1 MRAISSLTKLF
12 IAIAALMNFVV
23 AEANAN
29 TERTDSL
36 LALSAAPQPDSVRI
50 AALTE
55 LGRITRM
62 SNTAQAREYYFQ
74 ADSLAQ
80 KTGTFL
86 QQIRIYAG
94 LGRLE
99 AIAGNQAEALQY
111 FNLSLEKSKE
121 GGIRIEEA
129 ENYVNLG
136 IMHKRIGNY
145 PESQKNYLEALNI
158 FTELDDKEG
167 LSRTYQNLGVVTDLS
182 QQLDKA
188 MEYYQIALQLE
199 EEAGK
204 TDDLA
209 SIYNN
214 MAIVEYKKQNLPQ
227 AIERMKTVLYYN
239 KKANNPSGLL
249 ISYMNI
255 GSFYIT
261 DQQYTMALAYLDS
274 VIPIMEQYPDKQG
287 EINLYFNY
295 SQAWLELGNL
305 DKALEYSIR
314 NLDLAQ
320 EVGSIKLLADAWSNS
335 SKVHERKGNYQTALS
350 HFRNYKLYNDSLYN
364 QQRNREM
371 ANYQVQLDL
380 FSKNQLIADQQIEM
394 LTMNQA
400 MIRERRLRWLFFI
413 IAVLSLTVVYLIVQK
428 FVRSRKVNRKLEQQN
443 QIITSQ
449 KALIEATNHQLEQ
462 RLLRSQLNPHFVFN
476 ALSSIQHLITQGN
489 KEKALG
495 YLSRFSRLLRQ
506 ILDASAEPIVLLSE
520 EIKMLKAY
528 IDLEAL
534 RFGNQFEYS
543 LEVDP
548 EIDPHSYE
556 VPALLVQPV
565 IENAIIHGLLPSE
578 RQKILTIR
586 FRQPHDE
593 VICCI
598 VEDNGIGRQKSANI
612 NQNTPLHHKS
622 HGLNI
627 TRQRIANQTDGKLD
641 QNMIYTDLT
650 DENGEPAGTRVEIN
664 IPVTI

>member
-1 MRAISSLTKLF
+1 MQASSSVIKLF
-12 IAIAALMNFVV
+12 VAIIAVIFFAGLSVS
-23 AEANAN
+23 ANN
-29 TERTDSL
+29 EQTDSL
-36 LALSAAPQPDSVRI
+36 LLLTQAHQPDSVRI

-55 LGRITRM
+55 LGRLTRM
-62 SNTAQAREYYFQ
+62 SNTTLAREYYLQ
-74 ADSLAQ
+74 ADSLA
-80 KTGTFL
+80 KLSGTYL
-86 QQIRIYAG
+86 QQIKIYAG

-121 GGIRIEEA
+121 GGVRNEEA

-145 PESQKNYLEALNI
+145 PQSQKHYLEALNI
-158 FTELDDKEG
+158 FTELDDKAG

-182 QQLDKA
+182 HQLDKA

-199 EEAGK
+199 QESGK

-227 AIERMKTVLYYN
+227 AIDMMKTVLYYN
-239 KKANNPSGLL
+239 KKDNNPTGLL
-249 ISYMNI
+249 VSYMNI

-261 DQQYTMALAYLDS
+261 DKKYTMALAYLDS
-274 VIPIMEQYPDKQG
+274 VLTIIEQYPDKQS

-305 DKALEYSIR
+305 DRALEYSKR
-314 NLDLAQ
+314 NLDLAK
-320 EVGSIKLLADAWSNS
+320 ELGSFKLLAEAWSNS
-335 SKVHERKGNYQTALS
+335 AKVLESKGDYQTALI
-350 HFRNYKLYNDSLYN
+350 HYRNYKLYNDSLYN
-364 QQRNREM
+364 QERNREM
-371 ANYQVQLDL
+371 ANYQVQLDV
-380 FSKNQLIADQQIEM
+380 FSKTQLIADQQIEM

-400 MIRERRLRWLFFI
+400 MMRERRLRWLFFI

-428 FVRSRKVNRKLEQQN
+428 FMRSRKVNRKLEQQN
-443 QIITSQ
+443 QIITDQ
-449 KALIEATNHQLEQ
+449 KARIEATNQQLEQ

-476 ALSSIQHLITQGN
+476 ALSSIQHLITQGD
-489 KEKALG
+489 KAPALG

-506 ILDASAEPIVLLSE
+506 ILDSSVESTVLLSE

-543 LEVDP
+543 LDIDP

-578 RQKILTIR
+578 RKKMLKISFLPKDDT
-586 FRQPHDE
+586 
-593 VICCI
+593 ICCI
-598 VEDNGIGRQKSANI
+598 VEDNGVGRKKSAKKQ
-612 NQNTPLHHKS
+612 QNTPFPHKS

-627 TRQRIANQTDGKLD
+627 TRQRITNKMDGEPDQT
-641 QNMIYTDLT
+641 MIYTDLL
-650 DENGEPAGTRVEIN
+650 DENGAPNGTRVQIT